1 MKCQCSRCFP
11 DFAIQGSF
19 SFLMNTTEMIVI
31 NKPFIKPISLKQIA
45 SSTFSLMSVH
55 VRETIFV
62 LSHPSAADLK
72 DVQTA
77 RAHRAL
83 SLAVED
89 LYGAAQSKNVP
100 DVVTVTSGHTWRILC
115 GNVPHSFPREIS
127 QGITLFQ
134 RRRARETVLNKPLC
148 LSFLI
153 SEVSMIII
161 VLLVAPHPLL
171 SSSLK

>member
-72 DVQTA
+72 DV
-77 RAHRAL
+77 
-83 SLAVED
+83 
-89 LYGAAQSKNVP
+89 
-100 DVVTVTSGHTWRILC
+100 
-115 GNVPHSFPREIS
+115 
-127 QGITLFQ
+127 
-134 RRRARETVLNKPLC
+134 
-148 LSFLI
+148 
-153 SEVSMIII
+153 
-161 VLLVAPHPLL
+161 
-171 SSSLK
+171 